1 MSGMLLLLLLVVVV
15 VMMMMMIQGRIQ
27 DLRSGQW
34 RIQGAMVRLPAF
46 GLIVNFSINFCA
58 VLISFVS

>member
-1 MSGMLLLLLLVVVV
+1 VSGMLLLLLLLVV
-15 VMMMMMIQGRIQ
+15 VMMMMMQGRIQ

-46 GLIVNFSINFCA
+46 GLIVNFLINFCA
-58 VLISFVS
+58 VFISFVS